1 MPEDLLPHSCLW
13 TVEFGATLLHCRPQN
28 CPGQT
33 RELSHVSIAQQ
44 RVKAKRVCFAA
55 ASKWR
60 QEPVRGPCGG
70 AGGEERLDGVG
81 NSVQRELGG
90 HGGHGGVQTAWIRLC
105 QSRLP
110 GKKHCRVQN
119 MVLIKDPLCRI

>member
-1 MPEDLLPHSCLW
+1 MPEDLLPYSCLW
-13 TVEFGATLLHCRPQN
+13 TVELGATLLRCRP
-28 CPGQT
+28 QT

-81 NSVQRELGG
+81 NSVQ
-90 HGGHGGVQTAWIRLC
+90 
-105 QSRLP
+105 
-110 GKKHCRVQN
+110 
-119 MVLIKDPLCRI
+119 